1 MCLGQNS
8 SVVTVVQFM
17 KISFQN
23 LLILILLL
31 MSTVASAYDISSG
44 DVLHLEVYGEAELT
58 MDVTVDA
65 LGFIEYPFVGKV
77 KVDGFTVEAVKAE
90 MVKKLKDGYFVNPQL
105 TVVVKS
111 FKPFF
116 IQGEVKSPGS
126 YTFEVGLT
134 VRKAIALAG
143 GLTERASKKKIY
155 LTRADD
161 KEKKEVKVDMDAEI
175 QSGDVILIKESF
187 F

>member
-1 MCLGQNS
+1 MKKIFQSLIILFTFILS
-8 SVVTVVQFM
+8 FSVC
-17 KISFQN
+17 
-23 LLILILLL
+23 
-31 MSTVASAYDISSG
+31 AYDISSG

-58 MDVTVDA
+58 MDVTVDT
-65 LGFIEYPFVGKV
+65 LGFIEYPFVGRLKV
-77 KVDGFTVEAVKAE
+77 AGSTAEAVKQE
-90 MVKKLKDGYFVNPQL
+90 MLNRLKDGYFINPQI
-105 TVVVKS
+105 TVAVKS

-116 IQGEVKSPGS
+116 IQGQVKSPGS
-126 YTFEVGLT
+126 YAFEVGLT

-155 LTRADD
+155 LTRAND
-161 KEKKEVKVDMDAEI
+161 KEQKEIKVTMDVKI

>member
-1 MCLGQNS
+1 MGHSLSINPIIHL
-8 SVVTVVQFM
+8 M
-17 KISFQN
+17 KKSFQN
-23 LLILILLL
+23 IVILMMLLSSSI
-31 MSTVASAYDISSG
+31 ACAYDISSG

-65 LGFIEYPFVGKV
+65 LGFVEYPFVGKV
-77 KVDGFTVEAVKAE
+77 KVAGSAVESVKAE
-90 MVKKLKDGYFVNPQL
+90 MVAMLKDGYFVNPQL
-105 TVVVKS
+105 TVAVKS

-126 YTFEVGLT
+126 YAFEVGLT

-155 LTRADD
+155 LTRAND
-161 KEKKEVKVDMDAEI
+161 KEQKEIKVAMDVEI